1 MLLTAQSGDAVSG
14 AMEQQSS
21 RSDPAA
27 ESQSVACSDE
37 PQQKQKRSQPSTCRS
52 LESRG
57 AGGECAARG
66 DPG

>member
-1 MLLTAQSGDAVSG
+1 MLPTAQSGDAVSG

-27 ESQSVACSDE
+27 ESQPAPRSDE
-37 PQQKQKRSQPSTCRS
+37 PQQKQKRSQPSACRS